1 MGEGRKHAL
10 RLDFDHSLR
19 LEFHG
24 ATITSDAGLLAY
36 RELDNAL
43 GLNEIAEGCLH
54 DARYGKNTQHT
65 LGAQLRQS
73 VFSRL
78 AGYEDTND
86 ADRLSVDPAMRQV
99 VGGRAIAR
107 AAASTSQMGRFET
120 EVLTLPDNRT
130 ALVNLSG
137 EWIDRLRQRTPMK
150 KLVLDMDSSVSETY
164 GRQEGTAYNGHFG
177 CTCYHPLFC
186 FNQFGDVEFALLREG
201 NVHSAKDW
209 RRVLEPIVA
218 RYRSRDLPRYLR
230 GDAAFANPEIY
241 EYLESER
248 FGYAIRLPANDV
260 LYREIEH
267 LLTRPVGRP
276 PKAPIV
282 MYHEFQ
288 YQAAAWSRKRR
299 VIAKVEW
306 HRGELFS
313 RVGFIVTNLHWS
325 EKSVVGFYN
334 HRGTAE
340 QWIKEGKNAVRW
352 TRLSCHDFID
362 NQVRL
367 QLFVLAYNL
376 GNFFRQVVLPKTVR
390 HWTMTTLREKVI
402 KIGAKVVCHA
412 RYIIFQMAEVAVSG
426 ELFAAILGKIRRL
439 RLLFEASV

>member
-1 MGEGRKHAL
+1 MGEGQKRGL
-10 RLDFDHSLR
+10 RVDFDGKLR

-36 RELDNAL
+36 RELDSAL
-43 GLNEIAEGCLH
+43 GLTEIAESCLH
-54 DARYGKNTQHT
+54 DVRYGKNTQHT

-86 ADRLSVDPAMRQV
+86 ADRLSVDPAIRQV
-99 VGGRAIAR
+99 VGGRAINH
-107 AAASTSQMGRFET
+107 AAASTSQVGRFET
-120 EVLTLPDNRT
+120 EILTLPENRT
-130 ALVNLSG
+130 ALMNLSG
-137 EWIDRLRQRTPMK
+137 AWIDRLRERMPMK
-150 KLVLDMDSSVSETY
+150 RIILDMDSSVSETY

-186 FNQFGDVEFALLREG
+186 FNHFGDLEGCILREG

-209 RRVLEPIVA
+209 KVVFEPIVT
-218 RYRSRDLPRYLR
+218 RYRDRELRRYFR
-230 GDAAFANPEIY
+230 GDAAFANPAIY
-241 EYLESER
+241 EYLESEGFR
-248 FGYAIRLPANDV
+248 YAIRLPSNENLAH
-260 LYREIEH
+260 EIAH
-267 LLTRPVGRP
+267 LMTRPVGRP
-276 PKAPIV
+276 PKIPIV
-282 MYHEFQ
+282 LYHEFE
-288 YQAAAWSRKRR
+288 YQAATWSRKRR

-306 HRGELFS
+306 HQGELFP
-313 RVGFIVTNLHWS
+313 RVGFIVTNLS
-325 EKSVVGFYN
+325 RTMKSIVRFYN

-340 QWIKEGKNAVRW
+340 QMIKEGKNAVKW

-367 QLFVLAYNL
+367 QLFALAYNM
-376 GNFFRQVVLPKTVR
+376 GNFFRQVALPKSVR

-412 RYIIFQMAEVAVSG
+412 RYIIFQMAEVAVSR
-426 ELFAAILGKIRRL
+426 ELFAAILRRIGKL
-439 RLLFEASV
+439 RLLVEASG